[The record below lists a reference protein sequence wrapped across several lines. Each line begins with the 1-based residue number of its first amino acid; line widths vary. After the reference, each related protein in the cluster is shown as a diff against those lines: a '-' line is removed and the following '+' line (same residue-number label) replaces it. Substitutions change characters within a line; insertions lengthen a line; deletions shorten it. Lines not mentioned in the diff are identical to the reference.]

1 MPNPAETVAAI
12 FQATAIAEAVAA
24 SDDATF
30 TLAGCRDSNPRICYG
45 RQVCYTHP

>member
-12 FQATAIAEAVAA
+12 FQATAIAEAATA
-24 SDDATF
+24 DDATF
-30 TLAGCRDSNPRICYG
+30 TLAGCQDSNPRICYG